1 MRLALP
7 LLLLVAGCAGKTPP
21 PEVRTVTVNVPTRQP
36 CVPASLGGAP
46 DYPDTDSALRK
57 AADAAERY
65 LLLFAGRELRKA
77 REVELVTVIQGCQ

>member
-1 MRLALP
+1 MRMLLP
-7 LLLLVAGCAGKTPP
+7 LLLLGGCASTKIPP
-21 PEVRTVTVNVPTRQP
+21 PEIRTVEVMVPTRQP

-46 DYPDTDSALRK
+46 EYPDTDSALRK

-77 REVELVTVIQGCQ
+77 REVELDTVVQGCK